1 MYYYAVVDIKD
12 IVQYIDVLEEE
23 VDFSDYVPIATEDYT
38 LVGKWYDR
46 YGKYGTVG
54 AFLEPP
60 ISVLAEHSTTQI
72 SYKDQDVWLDEKLDS
87 YATTSSVQS
96 ALNNYSLS
104 SHTHNVATTSKNGFL
119 SSTDKSK
126 LDGIE
131 YNANNYTHP
140 ESHPASMIT
149 ETDSLKI
156 MTATERTKLSGIAE
170 NANNYVH
177 PSTHS
182 IGIIEESSTKK
193 IMTADERTKLSGI
206 EANAN
211 NYVHPTEH
219 PASMITGLSSVATSG
234 SYTDLSDKPEIP
246 EAYVHPDTHPASM
259 ISGLSG
265 VATSGSYE
273 DLTNKPTIPSAY
285 THPDTHPASMIS
297 GLADV
302 ATSGSYEDLANKPS
316 SFTPSAHT
324 HTQSEITGLSTALNS
339 KANSS
344 HTHAQSE
351 ISGLESALSGKASS
365 SHVHDSATST
375 TAGFMSKD
383 DKAKLDGIS
392 ANANNYSHP
401 SSHPASMI
409 SGLASVATSGSYED
423 LDDKPTIPSAY
434 THPTTHPASMIT
446 GLSSVATSG
455 SYNDLSDKPSSFT
468 PSSHTHAQSEI
479 TGLST
484 ALSGKASS
492 SHTHTSAT
500 TTAAGF
506 MSKDDK
512 AKLDGISANANNYSH
527 PSSHPASMITGLA
540 SIATSGS
547 YNDLSNKPSTF
558 TPSSHTHAQSEIT
571 GLESALSGKAS
582 SSHTHASAT
591 TTTAGFMSKDDKAKL
606 DGIATNA
613 NNYSHPSTHP
623 ASMITGLS
631 TVATSGSYADLSN
644 KPSTFTPSSHTHAQS
659 EISGLSS
666 ALSAKANS
674 SHSHAQ
680 SDISGLTTALNN
692 KAPLHSV
699 EVTETGTNL
708 NNYTTA
714 GMYSFSVASAPL
726 NMPSG
731 CTNGWLVVI
740 PWCSGSNTIKQF
752 FLRHGTPNSTD
763 HCTYTRLYTSESGWS
778 NWSTFY
784 TTSNPPTA
792 ADVGATPAFTNS
804 TGGVEYSFGSGSGK
818 NLLTEISSWSQ
829 GFHTAYSIGDTSGNP
844 KTTES
849 WRIFVHKTSETI
861 GWIMAYGSSGSIY
874 ANYQNAANSFTGWR
888 CVYENTNKNILWT
901 GSSYLSSSDG
911 TPQTVTPSKKLSE
924 CRTGWILLWSDYD
937 PGSGAND
944 IDFVTTFIPKYNPSG
959 GTWGGKAFL
968 CSIPTYVG
976 GDANDISTEIRVIK
990 PIYVHDDCI
999 KGSYQNTSGGR
1010 NDVVLRA
1017 VYEF

>member
-12 IVQYIDVLEEE
+12 IVQYIEILEEE
-23 VDFSDYVPIATEDYT
+23 VTYSDYVPIATEDYT

-54 AFLEPP
+54 AFIETP

-104 SHTHNVATTSKNGFL
+104 SHTHNTATTSGNGFL

-219 PASMITGLSSVATSG
+219 SANMISGLSSVATSG

-324 HTQSEITGLSTALNS
+324 HTQSEITGLSTALSS

-591 TTTAGFMSKDDKAKL
+591 TTTAGFMSKDDKSKL
-606 DGIATNA
+606 DGIAANA
-613 NNYSHPSTHP
+613 NNYSHPSSHP
-623 ASMITGLS
+623 ASIITGLS

-666 ALSAKANS
+666 ALSGKANS
-674 SHSHAQ
+674 SHNHDSAYVKKALQ
-680 SDISGLTTALNN
+680 MTADDGN
-692 KAPLHSV
+692 V
-699 EVTETGTNL
+699 E
-708 NNYTTA
+708 
-714 GMYSFSVASAPL
+714 
-726 NMPSG
+726 
-731 CTNGWLVVI
+731 
-740 PWCSGSNTIKQF
+740 
-752 FLRHGTPNSTD
+752 
-763 HCTYTRLYTSESGWS
+763 
-778 NWSTFY
+778 
-784 TTSNPPTA
+784 
-792 ADVGATPAFTNS
+792 
-804 TGGVEYSFGSGSGK
+804 
-818 NLLTEISSWSQ
+818 SSWSGKDVVAQ
-829 GFHTAYSIGDTSGNP
+829 FKALASGMHTAYSPANATNNP
-844 KTTES
+844 NTLEGF
-849 WRIFVHKTSETI
+849 RFMCHKTGSANY
-861 GWIMAYGSSGSIY
+861 GWIMAYGTSGSVYTGYLNNGTWQGWKCIFD
-874 ANYQNAANSFTGWR
+874 ANPQP
-888 CVYENTNKNILWT
+888 LWT
-901 GSSYLSSSDG
+901 GGYYMTAG
-911 TPQTVTPSKKLSE
+911 HTVTPSKTLSE
-924 CRTGWILLWSDYD
+924 CRNGWLLLWSDFD
-937 PGSGAND
+937 PGEQANNT
-944 IDFVTTFIPKYNPSG
+944 DFCTSTICKRAYTGQKWAG
-959 GTWGGKAFL
+959 GEWYCDVPRYSAGTATD
-968 CSIPTYVG
+968 SE
-976 GDANDISTEIRVIK
+976 SRVIK
-990 PIYVHDDCI
+990 VLKIYDAKIV
-999 KGSYQNTSGGR
+999 GTENNAAAPR